1 MGGHPRAA
9 CLLTIWYR
17 HHAGIW
23 ADGTLFWYVN
33 NSFWQILLATNTQ
46 MRSGSSFLH
55 GGLAGVVALDAWVPG
70 CGEVVAVC
78 DQYEE
83 KRQIGSCLRC
93 LERCLVMVLATRP
106 MEYCAS
112 SY

>member
-1 MGGHPRAA
+1 MGGHLGAA

-17 HHAGIW
+17 HHAGVW
-23 ADGTLFWYVN
+23 ADGTLFWCAN

-46 MRSGSSFLH
+46 MQSGSALLQ
-55 GGLAGVVALDAWVPG
+55 GGLAGVVALDAWVPE

-78 DQYEE
+78 GHYED
-83 KRQIGSCLRC
+83 KRQVGICLRC
-93 LERCLVMVLATRP
+93 LKCFLVMVLATSP
-106 MEYCAS
+106 LECCGS